1 MSFFLFNNSIQK
13 ALMLVSVPI
22 MLSEMIYFVT
32 N

>member
-1 MSFFLFNNSIQK
+1 MSFSFTNSIQK
-13 ALMLVSVPI
+13 ALMLVTVPV